1 LEKFNMEEVSSYFNN
16 LVQLMRISK
25 IEISE
30 ICTIL
35 VNAIRRGNSIW
46 IMGNGGS
53 ASTAEHFETDLAY
66 IKKGNSLPKIRATAL
81 TSNSALISAI
91 GNDIGF
97 DEIFA
102 QQLNRKASNGD
113 VCVLISASGNS
124 LNLIRAVEVS
134 KKLGLETV
142 AFLGFDGGKILNLVD
157 YSILVSSKI
166 GNYGPVED
174 VHLAICHS
182 IASRISSVL
191 ESKIESS

>member
-1 LEKFNMEEVSSYFNN
+1 MEDVSLYFNN
-16 LVQLMRISK
+16 LAQLVRTSEIDISK
-25 IEISE
+25 I
-30 ICTIL
+30 CTVL
-35 VNAIRRGNSIW
+35 VNAINRGNSIW

-66 IKKGNSLPKIRATAL
+66 IKKGILLPKIRATAL

-102 QQLNRKASNGD
+102 QQLNRKAYKGD

-142 AFLGFDGGKILNLVD
+142 AFLGFDGGKIINLAD
-157 YSILVSSKI
+157 CSILIHTEI

-182 IASRISSVL
+182 IASRISSIL
-191 ESKIESS
+191 ESKIK